1 MKVVALVGSNAKF
14 SYNRELLKFIQKH
27 YTDNYE
33 IKLAEIKNIPLFCEG
48 LAEPDSVKNLA
59 NQILDSDM
67 VIIATSEN
75 QHSVSSALKSVIEW
89 LSSVEH
95 PFLNKPVMVIGVSSQ
110 HTGSARAQVRLKNVL
125 ASPGVGAIVYNGNEF
140 MLGNASEKFDEDGN
154 LDSATVE
161 FLDKFWHQF
170 MDFYQTINGR
180 KLDNQC

>member
-1 MKVVALVGSNAKF
+1 MKIVALVGSNANF

-27 YTDNYE
+27 YIDNYE

-95 PFLNKPVMVIGVSSQ
+95 PFLNKPVMVI
-110 HTGSARAQVRLKNVL
+110 
-125 ASPGVGAIVYNGNEF
+125 
-140 MLGNASEKFDEDGN
+140 
-154 LDSATVE
+154 
-161 FLDKFWHQF
+161 
-170 MDFYQTINGR
+170 
-180 KLDNQC
+180 

>member
-1 MKVVALVGSNAKF
+1 M
-14 SYNRELLKFIQKH
+14 
-27 YTDNYE
+27 
-33 IKLAEIKNIPLFCEG
+33 
-48 LAEPDSVKNLA
+48 
-59 NQILDSDM
+59 
-67 VIIATSEN
+67 
-75 QHSVSSALKSVIEW
+75 
-89 LSSVEH
+89 
-95 PFLNKPVMVIGVSSQ
+95 
-110 HTGSARAQVRLKNVL
+110 KNVL

>member
-1 MKVVALVGSNAKF
+1 MKIVALVGSNAKF

-27 YTDNYE
+27 YIDNYE

-110 HTGSARAQVRLKNVL
+110 HTGSARAQVRLKNV
-125 ASPGVGAIVYNGNEF
+125 PGVGAIVYNGNEF